1 MLARILTPTQFIDFS
16 ADRDMKIFVFILL
29 SVVALS
35 NGKAIDGKAT
45 ALDGK
50 IYFSRNFRNVQ
61 IIITARVGLT
71 NCLANGLYSEFCSY
85 NLHNTTNRSALGDT
99 IFCIVR
105 IVSLSPLLE
114 CNRGI

>member
-50 IYFSRNFRNVQ
+50 IYFSRNL
-61 IIITARVGLT
+61 TARVGLT
-71 NCLANGLYSEFCSY
+71 NCLVNGLYSEFCSY